1 MSFSKNG
8 KRVAES
14 EFIAPGVTGSLI
26 SAVQSAVGL
35 QFFTDAMEA
44 KVRALAMVGTEL
56 RKAIASSQLF
66 LVYQPQIDVDTG
78 QIVSVEALVRWC
90 HPVRGRGGPVFRN
103 RMAAWLRW
111 ILGSITPP
119 ISRGLPA

>member
-1 MSFSKNG
+1 
-8 KRVAES
+8 
-14 EFIAPGVTGSLI
+14 
-26 SAVQSAVGL
+26 
-35 QFFTDAMEA
+35 MEA

-90 HPVRGRGGPVFRN
+90 HPERGASHDPDGSESGWGRSWLTAVNATAGIVRRI
-103 RMAAWLRW
+103 A
-111 ILGSITPP
+111 
-119 ISRGLPA
+119 